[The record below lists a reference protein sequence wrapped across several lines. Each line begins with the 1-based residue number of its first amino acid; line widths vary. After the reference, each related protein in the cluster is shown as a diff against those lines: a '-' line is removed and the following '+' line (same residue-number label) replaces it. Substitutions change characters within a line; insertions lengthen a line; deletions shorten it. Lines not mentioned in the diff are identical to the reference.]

1 MRLLHGGCLLAIAVA
16 VLILP
21 SLAPAAVR
29 IELKNG
35 RTIIAD
41 ECRESDGTLE
51 CYKMGGTFVIE
62 KRDIASIKKT
72 SASESLDENETAPSA
87 QPEVKEGAA
96 KTEKSAEPG
105 NPGAE
110 ARKRL
115 DWITGRK
122 RALQP
127 EREKL
132 VKEREH
138 LQEEQKNA
146 PYWMTVY
153 QFNDLK
159 QKISSLD
166 ERIKA
171 FNDEAKKLNEE
182 EKTILDSQK
191 DKGPQTP

>member
-1 MRLLHGGCLLAIAVA
+1 MRSMYRGCLFALAA
-16 VLILP
+16 VLVLP

-29 IELKNG
+29 IQLKNG

-41 ECRESDGTLE
+41 ECRESEGTFE
-51 CYKMGGTFVIE
+51 CYKMGGTFAIE

-72 SASESLDENETAPSA
+72 SASEDLEENETVPSA
-87 QPEVKEGAA
+87 QPEAKEGAA
-96 KTEKSAEPG
+96 KTDKGTEPE
-105 NPGAE
+105 NPAAE
-110 ARKRL
+110 ARKKL
-115 DWITGRK
+115 DWINGRK

-132 VKEREH
+132 AKEREQ
-138 LQEEQKNA
+138 LQKEAKDA
-146 PYWMTVY
+146 PDWMSVN

-159 QKISSLD
+159 KKISSLD

-182 EKTILDSQK
+182 GKTILDSLK
-191 DKGPQTP
+191 NKGPQTP